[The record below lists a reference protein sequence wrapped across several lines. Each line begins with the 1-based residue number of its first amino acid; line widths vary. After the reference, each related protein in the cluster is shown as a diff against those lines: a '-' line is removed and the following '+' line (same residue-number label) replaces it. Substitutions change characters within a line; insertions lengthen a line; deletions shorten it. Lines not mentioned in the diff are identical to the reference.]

1 MRHRRV
7 GWFPHRVF
15 LCHVF
20 VSVLCVPGAARAAQA
35 AAPGSPSGADLY
47 LAACAHCHGRDGR
60 GASAERLRL
69 PVPLPDFTDCRFA
82 SREPDEDWA
91 AVVHN
96 GGPARGFD
104 RTMPA
109 FGDALSA
116 EEIRQVLAHVRSFCR
131 DEGWP
136 RGELNLPRPLVT
148 EKAFPE
154 DEVVFTASAA
164 AEGRSEI
171 ATRIVYERR
180 LGPRGQVELVL
191 PVTARETG
199 TPGWRG
205 GLGDVAIGYKHAL
218 AHSFRTGSIVSVTG
232 EVVLPTG
239 RAATGFGKGTP
250 IVEPFVTF
258 GQLLPANGFLQVQG
272 GVELPADAKKAER
285 EAFWRT
291 AIGTTFTSPGF
302 GRQWSPMI
310 ELLAARALE
319 EGERTQWDLVPQMQ
333 VTLSRRQHVMVNGGV
348 RVPLT
353 DPRRRTTAIVFYLLW
368 DWFDGGLTDGW

>member
-1 MRHRRV
+1 M
-7 GWFPHRVF
+7 
-15 LCHVF
+15 
-20 VSVLCVPGAARAAQA
+20 AAQA
-35 AAPGSPSGADLY
+35 AAAAPPRSGADLY

-82 SREPDEDWA
+82 TREPDEDWA
-91 AVVHN
+91 AVVHQ

-109 FGDALSA
+109 FGTALSA
-116 EEIRQVLAHVRSFCR
+116 DEIQRVLAHLRSLCR
-131 DEGWP
+131 DDGWP

-154 DEVVFTASAA
+154 DEVVLTASVA
-164 AEGRSEI
+164 AEGRSEV
-171 ATRIVYERR
+171 ATRVVYERR
-180 LGPRGQVELVL
+180 LGPRGQVELAL
-191 PVTARETG
+191 PVAARETG

-205 GLGDVAIGYKHAL
+205 GLGDVAIGYKRAL

-232 EVVLPTG
+232 ELVLPTG
-239 RAATGFGKGTP
+239 SAAAGFGKGTS
-250 IVEPFVTF
+250 IFEPFVTV
-258 GQLLPANGFLQVQG
+258 GQLLPGNGFLQFQG
-272 GVELPADAKKAER
+272 GVELPADTKKAER

-291 AIGTTFTSPGF
+291 TIGTTLTASRF
-302 GRQWSPMI
+302 GRQWSPMV

-353 DPRRRTTAIVFYLLW
+353 DARRRATALVFYILW

>member
-1 MRHRRV
+1 MRDRIV
-7 GWFPHRVF
+7 GWPWFALLAF
-15 LCHVF
+15 L
-20 VSVLCVPGAARAAQA
+20 LGPAIPGAAVAAGPPQ
-35 AAPGSPSGADLY
+35 SGADLY
-47 LAACAHCHGRDGR
+47 MAACAHCHGRDGR

-82 SREPDEDWA
+82 VREPDEDWA
-91 AVVHN
+91 AVVHA

-116 EEIRQVLAHVRSFCR
+116 DEIRLVLAHVRAFCR
-131 DEGWP
+131 DDRWP

-154 DEVVFTASAA
+154 DEVVLTASVA
-164 AEGRSEI
+164 AEGRGQV
-171 ATRIVYERR
+171 TTKVVYERR
-180 LGPRGQVELVL
+180 FGPRGQVELGV

-205 GLGDVAIGYKHAL
+205 GLGDVAIGYKHAV
-218 AHSFRTGSIVSVTG
+218 AHSFRTGSIFSVTG

-239 RAATGFGKGTP
+239 AAATGFGKGTA
-250 IVEPFVTF
+250 IVEPFVTY
-258 GQLLPANGFLQVQG
+258 GQILPGQGFLQLQG
-272 GVELPADAKKAER
+272 GVELPVDAKKAER
-285 EAFWRT
+285 EAFWRA
-291 AIGTTFTSPGF
+291 AIGRTVTAPRF

-353 DPRRRTTAIVFYLLW
+353 DARRRTTAVVVYLLW

>member
-1 MRHRRV
+1 MFV
-7 GWFPHRVF
+7 GR
-15 LCHVF
+15 LC
-20 VSVLCVPGAARAAQA
+20 LPDAAMAAQA
-35 AAPGSPSGADLY
+35 AAAAPPRSGADLY

-82 SREPDEDWA
+82 TREPDEDWA
-91 AVVHN
+91 AVVHQ

-109 FGDALSA
+109 FGTALSA
-116 EEIRQVLAHVRSFCR
+116 DEIQRVLAHLRSLCR
-131 DEGWP
+131 DDAWP

-154 DEVVFTASAA
+154 DEVVLTASVA
-164 AEGRSEI
+164 AEGRSEV
-171 ATRIVYERR
+171 ATRVVYERR
-180 LGPRGQVELVL
+180 LGPRGQVELAL
-191 PVTARETG
+191 PVAARETG

-205 GLGDVAIGYKHAL
+205 GLGDVAIGYKRAL

-232 EVVLPTG
+232 ELVLPTG
-239 RAATGFGKGTP
+239 SAAAGFGKGTS
-250 IVEPFVTF
+250 IFEPFVTV
-258 GQLLPANGFLQVQG
+258 GQLLPGNGFLQFQG
-272 GVELPADAKKAER
+272 GVELPADTKKAER

-291 AIGTTFTSPGF
+291 TIGTTLTAPRF
-302 GRQWSPMI
+302 GRQWSPMV

-353 DPRRRTTAIVFYLLW
+353 DARRRATALVFYILW

>member
-1 MRHRRV
+1 MEDRRV
-7 GWFPHRVF
+7 PCRMVGWPSLSLPLVAF
-15 LCHVF
+15 LAAA
-20 VSVLCVPGAARAAQA
+20 LPATARAAE
-35 AAPGSPSGADLY
+35 PLRSGAELY

-60 GASAERLRL
+60 GAAPERLRL

-82 SREPDEDWA
+82 AREPDEDWA
-91 AVVHN
+91 AVVHE

-116 EEIRQVLAHVRSFCR
+116 AQVDLVLAHVRSFCR
-131 DEGWP
+131 DDGWP

-154 DEVVFTASAA
+154 DEVVLTASVAT
-164 AEGRSEI
+164 EGRGEV
-171 ATRIVYERR
+171 ATRFVYERR
-180 LGPRGQVELVL
+180 FGARGQVELVV

-232 EVVLPTG
+232 EIVLPTG
-239 RAATGFGKGTP
+239 TVATGFGKGTT
-250 IVEPFVTF
+250 VFEPFVTF
-258 GQLLPANGFLQVQG
+258 GQLLPRGTFLQFQG
-272 GVELPADAKKAER
+272 GVELPIDVEKAER

-291 AIGTTFTSPGF
+291 TIGGTLSEPRY
-302 GRQWSPMI
+302 GRQWSPMV
-310 ELLAARALE
+310 EVLAARALE
-319 EGERTQWDLVPQMQ
+319 ASERTQWDLVPQVQ

-353 DPRRRTTAIVFYLLW
+353 DARRRTTAVVVYLLW

>member
-1 MRHRRV
+1 VPCRMV
-7 GWFPHRVF
+7 GWPSF
-15 LCHVF
+15 LLLVCC
-20 VSVLCVPGAARAAQA
+20 LAAALPATARAAE
-35 AAPGSPSGADLY
+35 PPRSGAELY

-60 GASAERLRL
+60 GATAERLRL

-82 SREPDEDWA
+82 AREPDEDWA
-91 AVVHN
+91 AVVHE

-116 EEIRQVLAHVRSFCR
+116 GEVDLVLAHVRSFCR
-131 DEGWP
+131 DDGWP

-154 DEVVFTASAA
+154 DEVVLTASVT
-164 AEGRSEI
+164 AEGPAEA
-171 ATRIVYERR
+171 ATRFVYERR
-180 LGPRGQVELVL
+180 FGARGQVELVV

-218 AHSFRTGSIVSVTG
+218 AHSFRRGSIVSVTG

-239 RAATGFGKGTP
+239 AAATGFGKGTT
-250 IVEPFVTF
+250 VFEPFVTF
-258 GQLLPANGFLQVQG
+258 GQLLPRGAFLQFQG
-272 GVELPADAKKAER
+272 GVELPVDVEKAER

-291 AIGTTFTSPGF
+291 TIGGTLSEPRF
-302 GRQWSPMI
+302 GRQWSPMV
-310 ELLAARALE
+310 EVLAARALE
-319 EGERTQWDLVPQMQ
+319 AGERTQWDLVPQVQ

-353 DPRRRTTAIVFYLLW
+353 DARRRTTAVLFYLLW